1 VELLMA
7 QFRTDKNIIDSGQV
21 FTRYEIMM
29 LPDRLTPS
37 GTAVDAFGRIRVAQP
52 HTLFDSQHQDVENDK
67 WDTLITGSGTKTHLP
82 NESAIKLEIS
92 TANNDSII
100 RETLRVMPYQPGK
113 SLLIMNT
120 FVMGT
125 PKANVVQRVGYFSS
139 SNGIYLENDS
149 GTNYLVLRSSVT
161 GSVVEIRVAQT
172 DWNIDTFDGNGYS
185 GQGTEIAHKTGLDV
199 SKSNLFWLDIEWLGV
214 GDVRCGFLVDGL
226 LKTAHVFHHDNRN
239 DTTYMRSAILPLR
252 YEIYNKGAT
261 TSNTVMRQICST
273 VISEGGYNQINQTR
287 SASTPLTGKNL
298 TNGINNPMIS
308 LRLKSDRLNAVA
320 IPVAVDLYGLQAT
333 AFKYRV
339 YENVTSL
346 TGESWTTTDSSSAV
360 QYDLSATAMT
370 GGTLLKEGIF
380 KGLESS
386 KEINLRDE
394 LNGVIQLTRKINAAN
409 GDIFTIAIQ
418 PTTNNDDAIVAL
430 SWQEHIN

>member
-1 VELLMA
+1 MA

-21 FTRYEIMM
+21 FTRYEVMM
-29 LPDRLTPS
+29 LSDRLTPS
-37 GTAVDAFGRIRVAQP
+37 GTSVDAFGRLRISQP

-82 NESAIKLEIS
+82 DESVIKMEIG

-100 RETLRVMPYQPGK
+100 RETLRTMPYQPGK

-120 FVMGT
+120 FVMGE
-125 PKANVVQRVGYFSS
+125 PKANVVQKVGYYTTN
-139 SNGIYLENDS
+139 NGIYFENDS
-149 GTNYLVLRSSVT
+149 GNNYIVLRSSVT
-161 GSVVEIRVAQT
+161 GNVVETRVAQT
-172 DWNIDTFDGNGYS
+172 DWNIDKFDGTGYS
-185 GQGTEIAHKTGLDV
+185 SQQAGTGHETGLNV
-199 SKSNLFWLDIEWLGV
+199 AKSNLFWMDIEWLGV

-226 LKTAHVFHHDNRN
+226 LKTAHIFHNDNIN
-239 DTTYMRSAILPLR
+239 STTYMRSAILPLR
-252 YEIYNKGAT
+252 YEIFNKGVT

-273 VISEGGYNQINQTR
+273 VISEGGYSQINQTR

-298 TNGINNPMIS
+298 TNGINNPMVS
-308 LRLKSDRLNAVA
+308 VRLKTNRLNAVVV
-320 IPVAVDLYGLQAT
+320 PVAIDLYGLQST

-346 TGESWTTTDSSSAV
+346 TNASWQTTDASSAV
-360 QYDLSATAMT
+360 EYDLSATAMT
-370 GGTLLKEGIF
+370 GGVLLKEGIF
-380 KGLESS
+380 KGLEVA
-386 KEINLRDE
+386 KEIDLLSHLGD
-394 LNGVIQLTRKINAAN
+394 VIQLTRKINAAN
-409 GDIFTIAIQ
+409 GDIFTVAVE

>member
-1 VELLMA
+1 MA

-37 GTAVDAFGRIRVAQP
+37 GTAVDAFGRMRVSEP
-52 HTLFDSQHQDVENDK
+52 YTLFDSQHQDVENDK

-82 NESAIKLEIS
+82 NESAISLEIG

-100 RETLRVMPYQPGK
+100 RETFRTMPYQPGK

-120 FVMGT
+120 FVMGE
-125 PKANVVQRVGYFSS
+125 PKANVVQRLGYYTAN
-139 SNGIYLENDS
+139 NGIYFENDS
-149 GTNYLVLRSSVT
+149 GNNYLILRSSVT
-161 GSVVEIRVAQT
+161 GTVVETRVEQT
-172 DWNIDTFDGNGYS
+172 DWNIDRFDGTGYS
-185 GQGTEIAHKTGLDV
+185 SQGTGSEHETGLNV
-199 SKSNLFWLDIEWLGV
+199 AKSNLFWMDIEWLGV

-226 LKTAHVFHHDNRN
+226 LKTAHVFHNDNRN
-239 DTTYMRSAILPLR
+239 TTTYMRSAILPLR
-252 YEIYNKGAT
+252 YEIFNKGVT
-261 TSNTVMRQICST
+261 TSNTTMRQICST
-273 VISEGGYNQINQTR
+273 VASEGGYTQINQTR
-287 SASTPLTGKNL
+287 SASTPLAGKNL
-298 TNGINNPMIS
+298 TNGISNPMVNI
-308 LRLKSDRLNAVA
+308 RLKTNRLNAVVV
-320 IPVAVDLYGLQAT
+320 PVSVDLYGLQAT
-333 AFKYRV
+333 AYKYRI

-346 TGESWTTTDSSSAV
+346 TGASWVSTDDASSV
-360 QYDLSATAMT
+360 EYDLSATAMT

-386 KEINLRDE
+386 KEIDLLGHLD
-394 LNGVIQLTRKINAAN
+394 GSIQLTRKINAAN
-409 GDIFTIAIQ
+409 GDIFTIAVV

>member
-67 WDTLITGSGTKTHLP
+67 WDTLITGSGTKTHLA

-120 FVMGT
+120 FAMGT

-360 QYDLSATAMT
+360 QYDFSATAMT